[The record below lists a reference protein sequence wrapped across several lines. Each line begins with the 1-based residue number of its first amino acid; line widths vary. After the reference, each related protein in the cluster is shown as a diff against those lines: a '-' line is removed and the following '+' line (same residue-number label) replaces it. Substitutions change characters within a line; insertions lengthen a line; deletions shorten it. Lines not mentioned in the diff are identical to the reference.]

1 MQIPS
6 RKTEEKD
13 LYSTTKRGEGERQ
26 FQQFNKVWQDEAS
39 CFAAKIIKQGS
50 DADPLIHDP
59 LSGQRSL
66 VLNAWI
72 EASLGNV
79 FLTKTSRH
87 SSFVIAALRN
97 LHQGHHHQNDH
108 EDWRS
113 WWWGCRASEN
123 AGSNWEVLVESN
135 WQLLYSYKGYLG
147 GGYGVLLRRRW
158 WRPLAPRTFGQTRFH
173 PIIGI

>member
-26 FQQFNKVWQDEAS
+26 FQQFNKVWQHEAS
-39 CFAAKIIKQGS
+39 RSAAKIIKQGS

-87 SSFVIAALRN
+87 SSFVIAGKGS
-97 LHQGHHHQNDH
+97 Q
-108 EDWRS
+108 
-113 WWWGCRASEN
+113 ASPFVICIK
-123 AGSNWEVLVESN
+123 ATTIRMTTRIGGLDGEVAELA
-135 WQLLYSYKGYLG
+135 KMLG
-147 GGYGVLLRRRW
+147 AIG
-158 WRPLAPRTFGQTRFH
+158 RF
-173 PIIGI
+173 

>member
-39 CFAAKIIKQGS
+39 RFAAKIIKQGS

-87 SSFVIAALRN
+87 SSFVIA
-97 LHQGHHHQNDH
+97 GK
-108 EDWRS
+108 
-113 WWWGCRASEN
+113 
-123 AGSNWEVLVESN
+123 GSQELPFVICIKATTIRMTTRIGGLDGEVAELA
-135 WQLLYSYKGYLG
+135 KMLG
-147 GGYGVLLRRRW
+147 AIG
-158 WRPLAPRTFGQTRFH
+158 RF
-173 PIIGI
+173 

>member
-26 FQQFNKVWQDEAS
+26 FQQFNKVWQHEAS
-39 CFAAKIIKQGS
+39 RFAAKIIKQGS

-79 FLTKTSRH
+79 FLTKTFRH
-87 SSFVIAALRN
+87 SSFVIA
-97 LHQGHHHQNDH
+97 GK
-108 EDWRS
+108 
-113 WWWGCRASEN
+113 
-123 AGSNWEVLVESN
+123 GSQELPFVICIKATTIRMTTRIGGLDGEVAELA
-135 WQLLYSYKGYLG
+135 KMLG
-147 GGYGVLLRRRW
+147 AIG
-158 WRPLAPRTFGQTRFH
+158 RF
-173 PIIGI
+173 